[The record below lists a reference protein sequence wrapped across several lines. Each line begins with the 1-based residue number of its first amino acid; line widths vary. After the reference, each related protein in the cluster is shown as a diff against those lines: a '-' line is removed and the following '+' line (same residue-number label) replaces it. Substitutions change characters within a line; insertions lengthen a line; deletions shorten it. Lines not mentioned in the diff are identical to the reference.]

1 MDMTFDWSVI
11 VKNWQYVLIEG
22 MGFTLSVAALVLIG
36 SMFFG
41 SILAAMRL
49 SPNRALATCS
59 WCYVS
64 FARLIP
70 PVLLLFW
77 AFFFFPY
84 VAGWVS
90 GSPNP
95 IKVSAFTAVVGALI
109 FSESA
114 YFCEIIR
121 SGISGIPQ
129 GQIDAARSLGLTKW
143 QALRHVVL
151 PQSIRNSLPMLLTES
166 LMVFQVTSIS
176 MIVSAVDFFGAA
188 NQIAQRDYKLVE
200 MYVFVAVVYVVIGF
214 SLSMLIK
221 QFERNTNHRSQRYLQ

>member
-1 MDMTFDWSVI
+1 MLFDWSVI
-11 VKNWQYVLIEG
+11 VKNWQYVLIDG
-22 MGFTLSVAALVLIG
+22 MSFTLSVAALVLIG
-36 SMFFG
+36 SILFG
-41 SILAAMRL
+41 TVLAAMRL
-49 SPNRALATCS
+49 SPNRLLATCS

-64 FARLIP
+64 FARLVP

-84 VAGWVS
+84 VAGWAL
-90 GSPNP
+90 GSSDPV
-95 IKVSAFTAVVGALI
+95 KVSAFVSVVGALI

-151 PQSIRNSLPMLLTES
+151 PQSIRNSLPMLLTEF
-166 LMVFQVTSIS
+166 LMVLQITSIS

-188 NQIAQRDYKLVE
+188 NQIAHRDYKLVE
-200 MYVFVAVVYVVIGF
+200 MYVFVAVVYVAIGF

-221 QFERNTNHRSQRYLQ
+221 RVERNTKYRSQRYLR